1 MKLYFPLIPY
11 PVSKEE
17 GGDVCD
23 YVLQGF
29 VNEADARE
37 LYPDTEIKVIGFD
50 EDVDPLLN

>member
-37 LYPDTEIKVIGFD
+37 LYPDAEIKVIGFN
-50 EDVDPLLN
+50 ENIDPLLN